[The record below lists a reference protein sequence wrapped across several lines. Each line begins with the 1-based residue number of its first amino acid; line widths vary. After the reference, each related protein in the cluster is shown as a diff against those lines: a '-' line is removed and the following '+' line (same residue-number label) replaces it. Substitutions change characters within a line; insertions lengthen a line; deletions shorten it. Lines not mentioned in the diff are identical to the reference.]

1 MHHEL
6 IVYDSARER
15 NENEGWQRP
24 GGCWL
29 NLKKLPRL
37 PGGKASGCFMTTRT
51 LLRKDREVNVLL
63 TIVVAHFC
71 LWKGFGRIC
80 WSEEKRSALKLR
92 PKSTE
97 AVRLHLPLDSGVLST
112 HDRNNLSPFHNMPTE
127 LPYAADA
134 EVSLSYD
141 ELEVSESRRLYVQ

>member
-1 MHHEL
+1 MVQAKQKMHHEL

-97 AVRLHLPLDSGVLST
+97 AVRLHLPLDSGAHT
-112 HDRNNLSPFHNMPTE
+112 IEITSPHFTTCPQSFHMPPT
-127 LPYAADA
+127 LKCHCLMM
-134 EVSLSYD
+134 S
-141 ELEVSESRRLYVQ
+141 